1 MPEEDFHL
9 SVHARLQAHES
20 GSSASGRRLR
30 LRLEVFVYE
39 RIGRPL

>member
-20 GSSASGRRLR
+20 GSSASDRRR
-30 LRLEVFVYE
+30 SLRLEV
-39 RIGRPL
+39 